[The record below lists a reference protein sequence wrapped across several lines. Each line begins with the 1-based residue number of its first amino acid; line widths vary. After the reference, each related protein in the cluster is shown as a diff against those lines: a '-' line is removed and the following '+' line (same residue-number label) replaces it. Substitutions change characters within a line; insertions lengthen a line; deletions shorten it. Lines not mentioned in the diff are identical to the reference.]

1 MDVAYLK
8 RVAIGFLSVVLVLC
22 VFVYVIF
29 HITGGFAA
37 EISTVPALRGQ
48 YLERDE
54 AQGYIFRQESPV
66 SRMQGGTVSYNV
78 SDGERVSMGMSV
90 ATLYESGGDRQL
102 TSRLVEIDRRIEL
115 LERSNIRDN
124 VSVSDTKSEDEKIR
138 NYLETV
144 IKSKRDSNLAAIS
157 NLSGD
162 LLVSLNRRELIVT
175 SRTSY
180 DAEIAALR
188 SERASVSSALSG
200 KSSEIYVGSSGYFY
214 YWCDGYERAFSPEL
228 LTDITPSSLEALV
241 SSAPDSTVYVGKNVT
256 DQKWYI
262 AIVLERTELGKYT
275 PGEYYKI
282 AFRDY
287 SDVTVSM
294 RLDRINVAAEEGV
307 LVFSTN
313 DMPRNFAFERSQS
326 VSIITETHD
335 GLRFP
340 ASALRLIDG
349 VEGVYVLYGNTV
361 FFRAAEVIAR
371 ENGYVYVSA
380 DTEQYVAVEGDA
392 DGAGRVVWQSV
403 SLYDEVIIG
412 GTGLYHGMIV
422 N

>member
-22 VFVYVIF
+22 VFVYVVF
-29 HITGGFAA
+29 HITNGFTP
-37 EISTVPALRGQ
+37 EISTVPALRSE
-48 YLERDE
+48 YSERDE
-54 AQGYIFRQESPV
+54 AQGYIFRRESPV
-66 SRMQGGTVSYNV
+66 SRIDGGTVSYNV
-78 SDGERVSMGMSV
+78 SEGERVGIGTSV
-90 ATLYESGGDRQL
+90 ATVYESGGDERL
-102 TSRLVEIDRRIEL
+102 TARLVEIDRRIEL
-115 LERSNIRDN
+115 LSRSNIQDN
-124 VSVSDTKSEDEKIR
+124 VSVSDTKGEDEKIHG
-138 NYLETV
+138 YLET
-144 IKSKRDSNLAAIS
+144 IMQSKREGNLAAVS
-157 NLSGD
+157 NLSGE

-175 SRTSY
+175 SRANY
-180 DAEIAALR
+180 DEEIAELKR
-188 SERASVSSALSG
+188 ERASVSSALSG
-200 KSSEIYVGSSGYFY
+200 KSTDVYVNKSGYFY
-214 YWCDGYERAFSPEL
+214 YSCDGYERVFTPEAL
-228 LTDITPSSLEALV
+228 SDITPASLKALAD
-241 SSAPDSTVYVGKNVT
+241 SAPDTAVYAGKNVT
-256 DQKWYI
+256 EQKWYI
-262 AIVLERTELGKYT
+262 AVILERTELGRYT
-275 PGEYYKI
+275 AGNYYRI

-287 SDVTVSM
+287 SDVVVSM
-294 RLDRINVAAEEGV
+294 KLDRINVAADEGV

-340 ASALRLIDG
+340 ASALRLHEG

-371 ENGYVYVSA
+371 ENGYAYVKA
-380 DTEQYVAVEGDA
+380 DAEPYVAAEGDEA
-392 DGAGRVVWQSV
+392 GVGRVVWQSV

>member
-22 VFVYVIF
+22 VFVYVVF
-29 HITGGFAA
+29 HMTNGFTP

-48 YLERDE
+48 YLERNE
-54 AQGYIFRQESPV
+54 VQGYIFRQESPV
-66 SRMQGGTVSYNV
+66 SQNQGGTVSYNV
-78 SDGERVSMGMSV
+78 SDGERVGIGTSV
-90 ATLYESGGDRQL
+90 ATLYESGGDERL
-102 TSRLVEIDRRIEL
+102 TARLVEIDRRIEL
-115 LERSNIRDN
+115 LSRSNIQDN
-124 VSVSDTKSEDEKIR
+124 VSVSDTKTEDEKIR
-138 NYLETV
+138 GYLETV
-144 IKSKRDSNLAAIS
+144 IKSKRDGNLAAIS
-157 NLSGD
+157 NLSGE

-180 DAEIAALR
+180 DAEIADLR
-188 SERASVSSALSG
+188 RERATVASALSG
-200 KSSEIYVGSSGYFY
+200 KSEQIYVNKSGYFY
-214 YWCDGYERAFSPEL
+214 YECDGFERVFSPEL
-228 LTDITPSSLEALV
+228 LSDLTPSSLDALAQ
-241 SSAPDSTVYVGKNVT
+241 SAPDGTTYVGKNVT

-262 AIVLERTELGKYT
+262 AIKLDRTELGKYSV
-275 PGEYYKI
+275 GDLYKI

-287 SDVTVSM
+287 SDVVVSM
-294 RLDRINVAAEEGV
+294 RLERINVAVEEGV

-313 DMPRNFAFERSQS
+313 DMPRGFAFERSQS
-326 VSIITETHD
+326 VSIITETYD

-340 ASALRLIDG
+340 ASALRLYEG

-371 ENGYVYVSA
+371 ENGYAYVKA
-380 DTEQYVAVEGDA
+380 DGEEYVVSEGDES
-392 DGAGRVVWQSV
+392 GVGRVVWQPV
-403 SLYDEVIIG
+403 SLYDEVIVS

>member
-22 VFVYVIF
+22 VFVYVVF
-29 HITGGFAA
+29 HMTNGFTP

-48 YLERDE
+48 YLERNE
-54 AQGYIFRQESPV
+54 VQGYIFRQESPV
-66 SRMQGGTVSYNV
+66 SQNQGGTVSYNV
-78 SDGERVSMGMSV
+78 LDGERVGIGTSV
-90 ATLYESGGDRQL
+90 ATLYESGGDERL
-102 TSRLVEIDRRIEL
+102 TARLVEIDRRIEL
-115 LERSNIRDN
+115 LSRSNIQDN
-124 VSVSDTKSEDEKIR
+124 VSVSDTKTEDEKIR
-138 NYLETV
+138 GYLETV
-144 IKSKRDSNLAAIS
+144 IKSKRDGNLAAIS
-157 NLSGD
+157 NLSGE

-180 DAEIAALR
+180 DAEIADLR
-188 SERASVSSALSG
+188 RERATVASALSG
-200 KSSEIYVGSSGYFY
+200 KSEQIYVNKSGYFY
-214 YWCDGYERAFSPEL
+214 YECDGYERVFSPEL
-228 LTDITPSSLEALV
+228 LSDLTPSSLDALAQ
-241 SSAPDSTVYVGKNVT
+241 SAPDGTAYVGKNVT

-262 AIVLERTELGKYT
+262 AIKLERTELGKYSV
-275 PGEYYKI
+275 GDLYKV

-287 SDVTVSM
+287 SDVVVSM
-294 RLDRINVAAEEGV
+294 RLERINVAADEGV

-313 DMPRNFAFERSQS
+313 DMPRGFAFERSQS

-340 ASALRLIDG
+340 ASALRLYEG

-371 ENGYVYVSA
+371 ENGYAYVKA
-380 DTEQYVAVEGDA
+380 DGEEYVVSEGDES
-392 DGAGRVVWQSV
+392 GVGRVVWQPV
-403 SLYDEVIIG
+403 SLYDEVIIS